1 VELGIIGLALTALL
15 AVSARDA
22 GRPGR
27 ASSAGLLGLRA
38 VGGAGLAAMA
48 VTAVATGYPLAAA
61 VAALGATPLLAG
73 LAAPILRR
81 RATGPVAVRDT
92 VVAADPRRAV
102 PAQERRAA

>member
-1 VELGIIGLALTALL
+1 MELGIIGLALTALL
-15 AVSARDA
+15 AVSARDV

-38 VGGAGLAAMA
+38 LGGAGLTAMA

-73 LAAPILRR
+73 LAAPALRR
-81 RATGPVAVRDT
+81 RATRPVTVRDT
-92 VVAADPRRAV
+92 AVVPDPHRAA